1 MLWGVGA
8 PRETAY
14 QKAMHTDLK
23 AAENRL
29 AIRLRNIGFAEPRE
43 IAWAAVWLQA
53 CGYTGFQ
60 LLVEALADER
70 RSLDLTRDALGIDL
84 QNVSCAFLAPAI
96 MADVKANGRAFLRNV
111 RHGLF
116 MLPFAVRE
124 NMGLGCPVDPSFAI
138 GGERLKNPYAEKLA
152 LADANGIEIG
162 DALWEQLH
170 P

>member
-1 MLWGVGA
+1 
-8 PRETAY
+8 
-14 QKAMHTDLK
+14 MHTDLK

-29 AIRLRNIGFAEPRE
+29 AIRLRNIGHPDPRE
-43 IAWAAVWLQA
+43 IAWATVWLQA
-53 CGYTGFQ
+53 CGYTGFK
-60 LLVEALADER
+60 LLAEALADER
-70 RSLDLTRDALGIDL
+70 KSLALTRDALGIDL
-84 QNVSCAFLAPAI
+84 QEVSCAYLAPAI

-152 LADANGIEIG
+152 LAEANGIDVDDG
-162 DALWEQLH
+162 LWDVLLEQ
-170 P
+170 